1 MTPGFAVWLT
11 GMSGTGKTTL
21 ANYLAPRLRQVG
33 RNAEI
38 LDETPLSTEL
48 WGTVGDAKDD
58 RTLAVRRLG
67 LLAQML
73 SRNNV
78 AVFVAAVSP
87 YKASR
92 EENRRA
98 IGRYLEVYVDCPTD
112 KLIERD
118 STGRYK
124 KALAG
129 EIPNF
134 IGITEPY
141 EPPAAPEVTIHSDAE
156 TVEEGGRKVLQSLLD
171 LGYITAEEMRTITGS
186 KARATT
192 GKKGH
197 RGKKSSKPA
206 AAKGARKARPA
217 ARAARMAKAGKK
229 GGKKAAAKRK
239 SR

>member
-1 MTPGFAVWLT
+1 MTTGFVVWLT

-21 ANYLAPRLRQVG
+21 VNYLAPRLRQVG
-33 RNAEI
+33 KNVEI
-38 LDETPLSTEL
+38 LDEAPLTQEL
-48 WGTVGDAKDD
+48 WGSIGDTKED
-58 RTLAVRRLG
+58 RITAVRRLG

-78 AVFVAAVSP
+78 AVLVAAVSP

-124 KALAG
+124 KALGG

-141 EPPAAPEVTIHSDAE
+141 EPPTAPEVIIHSDSE

-171 LGYITAEEMRTITGS
+171 LGYITSDEMRTIYGEKARARGS
-186 KARATT
+186 KAR
-192 GKKGH
+192 
-197 RGKKSSKPA
+197 RGKSKP
-206 AAKGARKARPA
+206 AKGARKARPT
-217 ARAARMAKAGKK
+217 ARAARVAKAI
-229 GGKKAAAKRK
+229 KKAASKRK

>member
-1 MTPGFAVWLT
+1 MTTGFVVWLT

-33 RNAEI
+33 KNTEI
-38 LDETPLSTEL
+38 LDEVPLTEEL
-48 WGTVGDAKDD
+48 WGTIGDTKED
-58 RTLAVRRLG
+58 RITASRRLG

-73 SRNNV
+73 SRNGV
-78 AVFVAAVSP
+78 AVLVAAVSP
-87 YKASR
+87 YKATR

-98 IGRYLEVYVDCPTD
+98 IARYVEVYVDCPTD

-124 KALAG
+124 KALGG

-141 EPPAAPEVTIHSDAE
+141 EPPTAPEVTIHSDTEA
-156 TVEEGGRKVLQSLLD
+156 VEEGGRKVLQSLLD
-171 LGYITAEEMRTITGS
+171 LGYISGEEMRTITGE
-186 KARATT
+186 KARAG
-192 GKKGH
+192 GKKAP
-197 RGKKSSKPA
+197 RGKSKP
-206 AAKGARKARPA
+206 AAKGARKARPTAKA
-217 ARAARMAKAGKK
+217 ARVAKAS
-229 GGKKAAAKRK
+229 KKAASKRK